1 MFNRT
6 RIQLVALNSIVFFLL
21 VNCFGGVLYFATH
34 QWLYSQVDDSLHR
47 DMAITERVMNRFPE
61 REFGIRPPRLTSY
74 VMWDRQGQVVRQ
86 FPSDAFADADL
97 AILHSAVG
105 QGKPRTVAIG
115 NDDYRVA
122 SREAPG
128 GGGYLL
134 IAYNLEPQGKVLNN
148 LLVIMGIA
156 GVGSIAI
163 AILAAY
169 FLVGRSF
176 VPIRKA
182 WEQQQQFVSDASH
195 ELRTPLSVLQI
206 NLERLFRHPE
216 RTVEEQSRNIS
227 VMLDETKRMSKLVSE
242 LLTLARSDSDKVIAD
257 RTRLDLQELVK
268 KVGQKFSDLAAAKQ
282 LELIVLAEEPI
293 EIWGDEERLHQLL
306 GILLDNAI
314 KYTRQGGITV
324 ACSRQGT
331 QARITVAD
339 TGIGISEEDLPRIFD
354 RFYRADKVRSRSEGG
369 TGLGLAIAKSIAE
382 AHRGS
387 ITATSTLQEGTV
399 FHVHLPTV

>member
-6 RIQLVALNSIVFFLL
+6 RVQLVALNSIVFFLL
-21 VNCFGGVLYFATH
+21 LNCFGGVLYFSTH
-34 QWLYSQVDDSLHR
+34 QWLYSQVDDTLRR
-47 DMAITERVMNRFPE
+47 DMVIMERAMNRPVE
-61 REFGIRPPRLTSY
+61 RDFGFRPPRLTSY
-74 VMWDRQGQVVRQ
+74 VMWDQKGEVVRQ
-86 FPSDAFADADL
+86 YPSDAFAESDL
-97 AILHSAVG
+97 YKLQPIPESD
-105 QGKPRTVAIG
+105 KPRTVTIG

-122 SREAPG
+122 SREVEG
-128 GGGYLL
+128 GAFI

-156 GVGSIAI
+156 GVGSVAI

-242 LLTLARSDSDKVIAD
+242 LLTLARSDSDKVIAEPA
-257 RTRLDLQELVK
+257 RLNLQELVG
-268 KVGQKFSDLAAAKQ
+268 KVGHKFRDLAAAKH
-282 LELIVLAEEPI
+282 LELVIIAEEPV
-293 EIWGDEERLHQLL
+293 EIVGDEERVHQLL

-314 KYTRQGGITV
+314 KYTKQGEIRV
-324 ACSRQGT
+324 VCSRQGT
-331 QARITVAD
+331 YAKLIVSD
-339 TGIGISEEDLPRIFD
+339 TGIGISEGDLPRIFD
-354 RFYRADKVRSRSEGG
+354 RFYRVDKVRSRNEGG
-369 TGLGLAIAKSIAE
+369 TGLGLAIAKSIVE
-382 AHRGS
+382 AHRGT
-387 ITATSTLQEGTV
+387 ITADSTPNEGTV
-399 FHVHLPTV
+399 IHVHIPVI